1 MKKSVYDRYSEH
13 CCSYDCDLKR
23 KYIKN
28 HEDRICPICEKHFTV
43 LKSSTQKFCSPE
55 CQIRWQQNTA
65 KHGIENEQFSRELIQ
80 CDWCNN
86 KFYEKKYKCNDKQKH
101 FCSTDCRQKWY
112 SNIWSQSIEWKK
124 ESKQRALY
132 MYSHGMFSHTDTK
145 PQKIVN
151 NILQNL
157 NIKYTNEKIFGSYSA
172 DNYLDDY
179 NLIIEVMGDFW
190 HTNHLTNKI
199 SYPLQEKRIVCD
211 YKKRCFIKTKYNIN
225 ILYLWE
231 NDLYKNLNVCL
242 ELIKLYL
249 SFNGV
254 LQNYNSFN
262 YHLCNNT
269 IELNNNIFSAFF
281 EDENIV
287 KQLERQYYKNP

>member
-1 MKKSVYDRYSEH
+1 
-13 CCSYDCDLKR
+13 
-23 KYIKN
+23 
-28 HEDRICPICEKHFTV
+28 
-43 LKSSTQKFCSPE
+43 
-55 CQIRWQQNTA
+55 
-65 KHGIENEQFSRELIQ
+65 
-80 CDWCNN
+80 
-86 KFYEKKYKCNDKQKH
+86 
-101 FCSTDCRQKWY
+101 
-112 SNIWSQSIEWKK
+112 
-124 ESKQRALY
+124 
-132 MYSHGMFSHTDTK
+132 MFSHTDTK

-190 HTNHLTNKI
+190 HTNPLTNKI

-231 NDLYKNLNVCL
+231 NNLYKNLNVCL